1 MKASQYNIFVEQ
13 SETGE
18 TILYNSLYGSL
29 SLWEPSEIGAVK
41 HVLANVAKSE
51 SEYAVTMATL
61 IDQKNII
68 EDSVDEIAI
77 IKKRKSMG
85 IKDGNRLDVIIMPTL
100 DCNFACVYCYEN
112 HRPGVMSEPMETAIK
127 KWLAVQIPKYKVVML
142 HWFGGEPLMGFQRII
157 SITRFAAD
165 MAAKSGS
172 SLVTHMTT
180 NGYLLNKKR
189 IRELIDAGI
198 HDYQIT
204 VDGTPDIHDRMR
216 MLKNGKGTFD
226 RLFHNINNLA
236 RADRRLKISLRVN
249 FNHDNLHT
257 IPRLLEMFPDD
268 VRAQLRIVYEPIFGS
283 CSLSA
288 TDNLPA
294 IEISEAMVDY
304 YKLAERL
311 GYDVVLGQA
320 GIYTGRLVYCYAE
333 RENQFIINC
342 NGDVYKCSVGEF
354 NPEQRVGYIRGDGVF
369 VKEAERWNQWTGE
382 AELFEDECFSC
393 KYLPLCMGGCRNMR
407 LHRKGT
413 GSYCSLVPTNTSYL
427 LKQVA
432 YGNFESF
439 LSRESENRV

>member
-288 TDNLPA
+288 ADNLPA

-333 RENQFIINC
+333 RENQFIIN
-342 NGDVYKCSVGEF
+342 
-354 NPEQRVGYIRGDGVF
+354 
-369 VKEAERWNQWTGE
+369 
-382 AELFEDECFSC
+382 
-393 KYLPLCMGGCRNMR
+393 
-407 LHRKGT
+407 
-413 GSYCSLVPTNTSYL
+413 
-427 LKQVA
+427 
-432 YGNFESF
+432 
-439 LSRESENRV
+439 